1 MDDVP
6 EGVLVKITLDIID
19 DIPVYSDADGILS
32 SVYHPQGKEVSKKVV
47 NDRSPVHTVASSKEG
62 IYKIWL
68 ETTPQLFSV
77 LSVKEIRV
85 SIKILNEM
93 EIDKKMQNAISKDD
107 LTVSRNSMTE
117 IMSQISEILIEQEY
131 ESRKE
136 DIFID
141 YQTSLNNNVFWLT
154 LIQIGAVIWSAIW
167 IVINLNNFFKKR

>member
-1 MDDVP
+1 
-6 EGVLVKITLDIID
+6 
-19 DIPVYSDADGILS
+19 
-32 SVYHPQGKEVSKKVV
+32 
-47 NDRSPVHTVASSKEG
+47 
-62 IYKIWL
+62 
-68 ETTPQLFSV
+68 
-77 LSVKEIRV
+77 
-85 SIKILNEM
+85 M

-154 LIQIGAVIWSAIW
+154 LIQIGAVI
-167 IVINLNNFFKKR
+167 